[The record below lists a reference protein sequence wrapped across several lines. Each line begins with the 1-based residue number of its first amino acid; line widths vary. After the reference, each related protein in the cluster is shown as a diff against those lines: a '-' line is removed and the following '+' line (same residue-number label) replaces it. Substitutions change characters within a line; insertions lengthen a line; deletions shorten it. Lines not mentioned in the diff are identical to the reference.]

1 MIKINQKAAKTAK
14 AVVRDNTHG
23 YDNRPGHR
31 LGNPDFA
38 CSSFVAYCYRR
49 AGVPVPINSY
59 TQCMKKVWKEY
70 GFKDVSRNGKV
81 NLRTGEG
88 LHIGDVVVAP
98 GKHTAIVVPSKEGK
112 KLAEAV
118 GNPRGGPANG
128 APGDQTG
135 REIRVR
141 SWYDDGWSQCLRYI
155 EDKPE
160 IEED

>member
-1 MIKINQKAAKTAK
+1 MIKVNQKAAKTAK
-14 AVVRDNTHG
+14 AVVRDNAHG

-70 GFKDVSRNGKV
+70 GFKDVAKNGKV

-98 GKHTAIVVPSKEGK
+98 GKHTAIVVPSKDGR
-112 KLAEAV
+112 KLANARH
-118 GNPRGGPANG
+118 GQRGHVPVLWG
-128 APGDQTG
+128 
-135 REIRVR
+135 
-141 SWYDDGWSQCLRYI
+141 LRL
-155 EDKPE
+155 EHE
-160 IEED
+160 V